1 MSRAVGIDF
10 GSTNS
15 AVAVLDRDG
24 RPRILTTEEGTTTM
38 PSMVG
43 LLPGDGR
50 VRVVVGEAARVLQ
63 RTQPDAVVVGAKRLL
78 GRRADDVDVQR
89 WAAGLPFEVV
99 AAANGDAWVRVRG
112 VEVSPQV
119 IAALILAELR
129 ANAERFLGDTV
140 TEAVITV
147 PARFDAGQRQA
158 LKDAAQLAG
167 LTVRR
172 LISEPTAAALGHGAH
187 RGVDRRYAVCDLGGG
202 TFDVS
207 ICDVSGGFFEVLAT
221 AGDALLGGDDVD
233 RVVVDQLAASLRLQ
247 HGLDVLRE
255 PAARARL
262 AAEAQRLKHA
272 LSDAAQASAA
282 LPALATGAAGAVDLA
297 RVIRR
302 DELELWA
309 APVMRRMEG
318 PSHQAL
324 ARAGFG
330 RDQIDEVLLVGGMT
344 RMPAVRRKLAQ
355 IFERDPVVIPNP
367 DEVVAVGAAIEV
379 ARLEGRIDGVLL
391 LDVTARGLALGVP
404 GGACDVVI
412 PAGCVVPTREVRLL
426 ATTTDGQ
433 QQLAFTLYEGD
444 GDDPARNQV
453 LASYQVTEL
462 PGAPAGEV
470 LVLVEVT
477 VDVDGTSRVTASE
490 LVSGERPPLQ
500 LVGQCGLARGAL
512 ADLTRTVAEW
522 RAP

>member
-24 RPRILTTEEGTTTM
+24 RPRILTTPEGTTTM
-38 PSMVG
+38 PSMVA

-50 VRVVVGEAARVLQ
+50 VRVLVGEAARVTQ
-63 RTQPDAVVVGAKRLL
+63 RTAPDAVVFGAKRLL
-78 GRRADDVDVQR
+78 GRRADDPDVRR
-89 WAAGLPFEVV
+89 WSSGLPFEVV

-112 VEVSPQV
+112 LEVSPQV

-129 ANAERFLGDTV
+129 ATAERFLGETV
-140 TEAVITV
+140 TEAVVTV

-158 LKDAAQLAG
+158 LKDACELAG
-167 LTVRR
+167 LTARR

-207 ICDVSGGFFEVLAT
+207 ICDVASGFFEVLAT
-221 AGDALLGGDDVD
+221 AGDPLLGGDDVD
-233 RVVVDQLAASLRLQ
+233 RVVAEQMAATLRLQ
-247 HGLDVLRE
+247 HGIDVLRE
-255 PAARARL
+255 PGARARL
-262 AAEAQRLKHA
+262 GEEAQRIKHV
-272 LSDAAQASAA
+272 LSTTAITEAS
-282 LPALATGAAGAVDLA
+282 LPRLAVGATGPVDLA
-297 RVIRR
+297 RGVRR

-309 APVMRRMEG
+309 APVMRRLEA
-318 PSHQAL
+318 PCHQAL
-324 ARAGFG
+324 GRAGLG
-330 RDQIDEVLLVGGMT
+330 REQIDEVLLVGGMT

-355 IFERDPVVIPNP
+355 VFGREPVVIPNP

-391 LDVTARGLALGVP
+391 LDVTARGLALGVE
-404 GGACDVVI
+404 GGRCDVVI
-412 PAGCVVPTREVRLL
+412 PAGCVVPTREHRLIP
-426 ATTTDGQ
+426 TTREGQ

-444 GDDPARNQV
+444 GEDPARNQL
-453 LASYQVTEL
+453 LASYQVTDL

-470 LVLVEVT
+470 LVLIEVT
-477 VDVDGTSRVTASE
+477 VDVDGTSRVTTSE

-500 LVGQCGLARGAL
+500 LIGQCGLARSAL
-512 ADLTRTVAEW
+512 ADLAKTVAEW
-522 RAP
+522 RTP